1 MAIGS
6 IRKVAPRIAI
16 VGAGSWGTAVANVFA
31 DVGGDVTLWGRDAE
45 AVRHIHERHEN
56 HKYLKGVMLNVA
68 LKASRDLSG
77 TLAAA
82 DIVVC
87 SIPTQQIRS
96 VFAPYAELLAGKTI
110 VNTSKGIE
118 IGTDA
123 RVSEIF
129 AELAPS
135 AKYVALSGPSF
146 ALEVVQRLP
155 TAVTVASTDKES
167 ASEIQRLMSTP
178 YFRAYTS
185 RDVVGVELAGALKN
199 VVAIAS
205 GMVTGLKLGYNA
217 QAALIN
223 RGIVEMA
230 RMGRKLGAEPLTFLG
245 LAGMGD
251 LVLTCTGPLSR
262 NRRVGVLLGEGKK
275 LDQIQRDLGGVAE
288 GVFTARSSR
297 DLARKHGIEMPI
309 GEQIYGIV
317 HDGVSPSKA
326 LSSLMGRDLKEEWG
340 ELP

>member
-1 MAIGS
+1 MANAAS
-6 IRKVAPRIAI
+6 KKIAVI
-16 VGAGSWGTAVANVFA
+16 GAGSWGTAVANLFA
-31 DVGGDVTLWGRDAE
+31 DAGSDVTIWGRDPE
-45 AVRHIHERHEN
+45 AMRHIQERHEN
-56 HKYLKGVMLNVA
+56 AKYMKGVMLHPS
-68 LKASRDLSG
+68 LKASSDLDAVLSE
-77 TLAAA
+77 AP
-82 DIVVC
+82 IVVC
-87 SIPTQQIRS
+87 SVPTQQIRA
-96 VFAPYAELLAGKTI
+96 VLAPFKAKLAGKTI
-110 VNTSKGIE
+110 LNTSKGIE

-129 AELAPS
+129 KELAPD
-135 AKYVALSGPSF
+135 ARYVVLSGPSF

-155 TAVTVASTDKES
+155 TAVTIASESKES
-167 ASEIQRLMSTP
+167 VSEIQHLLSTP

-185 RDVVGVELAGALKN
+185 RDVAGVELAGALKN

-205 GMVTGLKLGYNA
+205 GMVTGLRLGYNA

-223 RGIVEMA
+223 RGIVEIA

-245 LAGMGD
+245 LSGMGD

-262 NRRVGVLLGEGKK
+262 NRKVGVLLGEGRK

-297 DLARKHGIEMPI
+297 DLSKKLGVEMPI
-309 GEQIYGIV
+309 TEQIYGILYE
-317 HDGVSPSKA
+317 GSSPTKA
-326 LSSLMGRDLKEEWG
+326 VASLMGRDLKEEWG